1 MASALLR
8 RFGGLNSFKAAKE
21 PQFENKCQRKDAK
34 KSPFDRDSVQKP
46 YQKFLDSGSVEIEV
60 LCLIRG
66 RSIVGRLFILGK
78 AQQLTPHEVN
88 KVIGSISKR
97 SKIVLI
103 GDPALIDNPYIESGS
118 NGLVFCF
125 NRMIG

>member
-8 RFGGLNSFKAAKE
+8 CFGGLNSFKAAKE

-34 KSPFDRDSVQKP
+34 KSSFDRDSVQKP
-46 YQKFLDSGSVEIEV
+46 YQKFLDRGSVE
-60 LCLIRG
+60 
-66 RSIVGRLFILGK
+66 
-78 AQQLTPHEVN
+78 
-88 KVIGSISKR
+88 IGSISKR